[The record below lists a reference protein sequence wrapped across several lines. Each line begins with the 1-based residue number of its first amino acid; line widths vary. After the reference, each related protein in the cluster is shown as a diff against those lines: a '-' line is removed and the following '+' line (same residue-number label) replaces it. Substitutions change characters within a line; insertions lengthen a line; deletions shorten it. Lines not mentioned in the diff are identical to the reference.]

1 MHYSWLFSSGF
12 PCIFKRRELLVFSD
26 VSINFFVVV
35 AGCLMALY
43 AVGWFVY
50 KALVELSNHR
60 LLGIVH
66 FFQVMAAAAVLEV
79 VAGHCVDNAFS
90 VTLRLSIHFSGVE

>member
-1 MHYSWLFSSGF
+1 
-12 PCIFKRRELLVFSD
+12 
-26 VSINFFVVV
+26 
-35 AGCLMALY
+35 MALY

-79 VAGHCVDNAFS
+79 VAGHCVDNAFFGNFTS
-90 VTLRLSIHFSGVE
+90 FNPFFRSGVVALDFADERNEPASAFAKRS